1 MDYVTVE
8 DVAIIKTGTW
18 DASTG
23 EATIT
28 TEMIT
33 DIHAAWDSGLLN
45 LPVIKIGHIN
55 PSVDNP
61 DWGDGAP
68 AYGQVDN
75 LVIADDG
82 ETLRGDYVNVPGD
95 LAKKLASAY
104 PQRSAEIDFGV
115 ELRDQDGETVQEFPA
130 VLTAV
135 ALLGA
140 SAPAVIGLD
149 DVHTEFSAKRKGLSV
164 HLSGKR
170 TALTMALALPGGK
183 TQRELDD
190 ALRKAVSD
198 LRNVDADEWFW
209 LLDWTDTHAFYAEEM
224 FEGRTFQRS
233 YTVNDEGRVEWT
245 SDAQEVVAKHTFEPL
260 PGSSD
265 SAGATVPQGDTQLS
279 HSDGTDTTSP
289 VVATT
294 TEGEKPMLTEEALQ
308 GLREQ
313 LELPNDATPEQIQEA
328 VTRAFEANDTTGTE
342 PPAGDTNSNEGTE
355 EAGEQAAAD
364 LGEVEKIAASK
375 GGPELVQLSRNQL
388 NAVLTRNSDL
398 EARLSRIETKQTEEF
413 VDAQIAD
420 GKRRGK
426 IHPKDEGA
434 WRASFAANAKD
445 AAGLLAQITPTIP
458 VSEVGSNR
466 ASFAASDA
474 DVDDQSRIERRRL
487 LNIPSESEAK

>member
-1 MDYVTVE
+1 MTYVNVE

-28 TEMIT
+28 TDMVA

-75 LVIADDG
+75 LRIEDDG
-82 ETLRGDYVNVPGD
+82 NTLRGDYIKVPED

-140 SAPAVIGLD
+140 SAPAVMGLD

-170 TALTMALALPGGK
+170 TALSMDLALPGGK
-183 TQRELDD
+183 SSRELDE
-190 ALRKAVSD
+190 ALRSLVYG
-198 LRNVDADEWFW
+198 LRDRSEDEWYF
-209 LLDWTDTHAFYAEEM
+209 LMDWTDEFAYYQHEDIEPKTYQRPYVVAEDGTLDWAGEA
-224 FEGRTFQRS
+224 
-233 YTVNDEGRVEWT
+233 V
-245 SDAQEVVAKHTFEPL
+245 EVVAKHSFEPVSA
-260 PGSSD
+260 PSSTPPE
-265 SAGATVPQGDTQLS
+265 TVPQPEAQLS

-289 VVATT
+289 VVTT
-294 TEGEKPMLTEEALQ
+294 ATEGAKPMLSDEALK

-313 LELPNDATPEQIQEA
+313 LELPEDATSEQIQEA
-328 VTRAFEANDTTGTE
+328 VSRAFEANDTTGDQN
-342 PPAGDTNSNEGTE
+342 AGGTNN
-355 EAGEQAAAD
+355 EAGEQGAAGSAPANLDEVASIAAA
-364 LGEVEKIAASK
+364 K

-398 EARLSRIETKQTEEF
+398 EARLSRIEAKQTAEF
-413 VDAQIAD
+413 VDAQITE

-458 VSEVGSNR
+458 VSEIGSTH
-466 ASFAASDA
+466 ASFAAADT
-474 DVDDQSRIERRRL
+474 DVDDQSRGERRRL